1 MGIIHVTAQLRNISG
16 KGKRYEADF
25 LVDTGAVDCMAPGD
39 ELRKLGIKPE
49 RKVTDE
55 WANGKPVKYEVG
67 FARVSFLGSETIA
80 PVIFGPP
87 NVEPILGVI
96 ALEATGIS
104 VDPRTQQLKRMPAL
118 PLKIAAKK

>member
-1 MGIIHVTAQLRNISG
+1 MPRTWAR
-16 KGKRYEADF
+16 
-25 LVDTGAVDCMAPGD
+25 
-39 ELRKLGIKPE
+39 IKPE
-49 RKVTDE
+49 RKVTYE
-55 WANGKPVKYEVG
+55 LANAKPVKYEVG